1 MTFKPLDIPD
11 VKLITPK
18 VFGDE
23 RGYFKETFRRH
34 LFDEQGIYDDF
45 VQDNCSMSKKG
56 AVRGLHYQIE
66 RPQAKIVMVA
76 KGRVLDVAVDI
87 RKSSPTFGQY
97 VSMEL
102 SDSNH
107 NMLYVPTGFAHGF
120 AVLSDEAVFLYK
132 TSDYYHPEGERGI
145 KWNDTDIGI
154 DWKFEDPIISE
165 KDQKWPSLHEVPE
178 QDLFN

>member
-1 MTFKPLDIPD
+1 MTFKPLEIPD
-11 VKLITPK
+11 VKLITPN

-34 LFDEQGIYDDF
+34 LFDEQGIYEDF

-165 KDQKWPSLHEVPE
+165 KDQNWPSLDEIPE
-178 QDLFN
+178 QDLFK